1 MEITFLKFCQKA
13 MIQSEVGLECKTP
26 HLHGAIWFKINPLTN
41 KPFKHRW
48 NELKLPETI
57 HWEKFKG
64 SDEDVITYCSKGG
77 EDGFDGVYRWSF
89 GMPKPLKCITTLYP
103 YQKECLDYC
112 MNEPDGQT
120 VWWVYE
126 GIGGEGKS
134 AFCRYMIINHNSIVI
149 QGGKLADIMNIIF
162 NTDMSMVE
170 TIIIDIPR
178 CHKNAVSY
186 AAIECILNGCI
197 TNTKYET
204 GRKIFNPPNILIFS
218 NFKPIINEETLSIR
232 RWKVFTIE
240 NKHLKT
246 INLEEENDF

>member
-1 MEITFLKFCQKA
+1 MKKKSGDSGDLLSGNTKERANQLTKLFFTWNNYDKSLFNLLEITFLKFCQKA

-57 HWEKFKG
+57 HWEKFIG
-64 SDEDVITYCSKGG
+64 SDEDVITYCSKEG

-112 MNEPDGQT
+112 MSEPDGQT

-134 AFCRYMIINHNSIVI
+134 SFCRYMIINHNSIVI

-162 NTDMSMVE
+162 NTDMSIVE
-170 TIIIDIPR
+170 TIIFI
-178 CHKNAVSY
+178 H
-186 AAIECILNGCI
+186 
-197 TNTKYET
+197 
-204 GRKIFNPPNILIFS
+204 
-218 NFKPIINEETLSIR
+218 SI
-232 RWKVFTIE
+232 KCT
-240 NKHLKT
+240 
-246 INLEEENDF
+246 